1 MPRTRHFKT
10 LYKAQIIKIAGNTPT
25 YTVEWP
31 DGKIIIIERFAGGW
45 YMPKSLEQ
53 HWTDAE
59 IADLGLIIDQRTK
72 NEKIKRL

>member
-10 LYKAQIIKIAGNTPT
+10 LYKDEIIKIAGNNPT

-31 DGKIIIIERFAGGW
+31 NGKTIIIERFADGW
-45 YMPKSLEQ
+45 YMPKSLER

-59 IADLGLIIDQRTK
+59 IADLGLIIDQRKKNGRTK
-72 NEKIKRL
+72 KL

>member
-10 LYKAQIIKIAGNTPT
+10 VYKNEIIKIAGINPT

-31 DGKIIIIERFAGGW
+31 DGKTMTIERYADGW

-59 IADLGLIIDQRTK
+59 IADLGALIDQRTK
-72 NEKIKRL
+72 HG